1 MSPDQHARALRL
13 ADALD
18 ELDSAFSA
26 TGVCGEAADLLR
38 ELAAEP
44 VSVPLPDK
52 SHLQALRESLPSV
65 RDRLRAIYV
74 EQTGEN
80 PWEDDDA

>member
-1 MSPDQHARALRL
+1 MIENDDSGQVADTVDNLISALTL
-13 ADALD
+13 
-18 ELDSAFSA
+18 
-26 TGVCGEAADLLR
+26 
-38 ELAAEP
+38 
-44 VSVPLPDK
+44 PLPDK
-52 SHLQALRESLPSV
+52 LHLQALRESLPSV